1 MSIKETKEYLCRAY
15 RIDQRINSKLEQVV
29 SLRAL
34 VTKVTATYT
43 DMPKGQGDISSREN
57 IIVKIID
64 LEQLIKNDIDALV
77 DFKTEAIEKI
87 KTIPNVELQ
96 MLLELRY
103 ICFKP
108 WDEIAEEMGFSLQ
121 HIFRLHSSALQEFSK
136 ILKDESKCD

>member
-1 MSIKETKEYLCRAY
+1 M
-15 RIDQRINSKLEQVV
+15 
-29 SLRAL
+29 
-34 VTKVTATYT
+34 
-43 DMPKGQGDISSREN
+43 
-57 IIVKIID
+57 
-64 LEQLIKNDIDALV
+64 IKNDIDALV

-121 HIFRLHSSALQEFSK
+121 HIFRLHSNALQEFSK